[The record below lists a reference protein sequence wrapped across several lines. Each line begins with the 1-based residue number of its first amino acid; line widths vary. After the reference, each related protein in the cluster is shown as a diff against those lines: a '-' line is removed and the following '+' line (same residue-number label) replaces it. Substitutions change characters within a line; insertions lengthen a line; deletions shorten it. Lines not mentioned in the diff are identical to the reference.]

1 MSNSNINFRPNTMQ
15 AQVNAMPGAMSKKE
29 YLKDNKNIL
38 L

>member
-1 MSNSNINFRPNTMQ
+1 MQ